1 MKEPVLQADFCLV
14 PVGERIR
21 WRNALACHLIAQ
33 QASGDVPAWKREEGI
48 APMRATIAVL
58 FDAGVR
64 QAPEFAERLRKM
76 ELMGHR
82 NDYAAS
88 E

>member
-1 MKEPVLQADFCLV
+1 MREPVLQADFCLV
-14 PVGERIR
+14 PVADRIR
-21 WRNALACHLIAQ
+21 WRDALARHLIAQ
-33 QASGDVPAWKREEGI
+33 QAPSDMPAWKREECV

-58 FDAGVR
+58 LDAGVR
-64 QAPEFAERLRKM
+64 QAPDFAERLRKT
-76 ELMGHR
+76 ESMGHR